1 MKYLSF
7 LLVMLFLGCSVVAH
21 KTSVIAE
28 EQMGALSFKVRPPD
42 AKIFVD
48 DEFVG
53 LAKYFDG
60 NNRRLKIQPGTHV
73 ITLKRDGYKD
83 ITKQIYTSDTQEH
96 FNYDMAIDREK
107 ETAPFI
113 RT

>member
-1 MKYLSF
+1 MKYLPLF
-7 LLVMLFLGCSVVAH
+7 FVMMFLGCSVVAH
-21 KTSVIAE
+21 KTTVVAE
-28 EQMGALSFKVRPPD
+28 DQMGSLSFKVRPPD
-42 AKIFVD
+42 ANIYVD
-48 DEFVG
+48 NEFVG

-60 NNRRLKIQPGTHV
+60 NRRRLKIQPGTHIIV
-73 ITLKRDGYKD
+73 LKRDGYKD

-96 FNYDMAIDREK
+96 FDYDMAVDPQN